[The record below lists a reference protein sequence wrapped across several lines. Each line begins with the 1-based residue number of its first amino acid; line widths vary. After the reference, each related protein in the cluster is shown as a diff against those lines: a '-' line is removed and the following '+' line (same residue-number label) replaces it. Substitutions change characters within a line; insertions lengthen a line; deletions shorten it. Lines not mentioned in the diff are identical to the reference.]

1 MSEARILKIPINN
14 WEEKNG
20 PRVLSARNK
29 FFFFFYRNK
38 KTLRESRKLKKDF
51 HTKKPETIV

>member
-1 MSEARILKIPINN
+1 M
-14 WEEKNG
+14 G
-20 PRVLSARNK
+20 PGFYLLETSV
-29 FFFFFYRNK
+29 FFYRNK